1 MERSRGEGLHDTQL
15 TTLDGGRDLH
25 GSPPLVA
32 QVTGWGLVPVGREVA
47 KLIPELDDS
56 PLGWKANSHVS
67 SEESSEASGP
77 WTGRTPAGREDPGW
91 RGGGPQLAGRRAPA
105 GREGRGATDGDVL
118 PVLRQVLPHG
128 PQEVPVLLGV
138 CKVLL
143 VVCGLQDQV
152 GHIDDPDNPAAR
164 PAGDGGRHLAHPLA
178 KARPPP
184 VHAEA
189 LPGSTHM
196 PPSSC
201 GPTFSYILIR
211 RLQL

>member
-47 KLIPELDDS
+47 KFIPELDDS

-91 RGGGPQLAGRRAPA
+91 RGGGPQLVKPLLFYFPFCLSSLSF
-105 GREGRGATDGDVL
+105 VL
-118 PVLRQVLPHG
+118 WDLCSFL
-128 PQEVPVLLGV
+128 
-138 CKVLL
+138 
-143 VVCGLQDQV
+143 
-152 GHIDDPDNPAAR
+152 
-164 PAGDGGRHLAHPLA
+164 
-178 KARPPP
+178 RPPLS
-184 VHAEA
+184 HLLEEAEFSWA
-189 LPGSTHM
+189 WCSQSPGLWVTGRPRAS
-196 PPSSC
+196 PS
-201 GPTFSYILIR
+201 
-211 RLQL
+211 Q